1 MIVNPQEFNYR
12 VTIGILVVAMVAFAA
27 YGFTSYSTL
36 KSDKDF
42 LVQEKKHLHNEL
54 SEIINRFDA
63 LNSENLSLKS
73 QLDSTSYKVR
83 ITDFV
88 IKKLE
93 AKAAFNTVVQNE
105 LKFLKTQKRS
115 LENRED
121 SLIKVSQQ
129 IEEEKKEV
137 IKALSFEKAEKRHA
151 LLEKKKLENKVDKAS
166 HISANS
172 FIVKAFKALNSNKKV
187 QTFKARDAE
196 QIELSFVIAE
206 NIIASQG
213 TKNLYIQIID
223 PDNNIVADKGA
234 VSFGDETLI
243 FSESKKV
250 SFSNEALDVYLTI
263 PNDEAFKTGNYYIN
277 VFENNRLLGGTKLEL
292 N

>member
-12 VTIGILVVAMVAFAA
+12 VTIGILVVAIVAFAA

-42 LVQEKKHLHNEL
+42 LVQEKRHLHNEL

-83 ITDFV
+83 VTNFAIN
-88 IKKLE
+88 KLE
-93 AKAAFNTVVQNE
+93 ANAVFNKVAQNE
-105 LKFLKTQKRS
+105 LKFLKVQKRS

-121 SLIKVSQQ
+121 SLIKASKQ
-129 IEEEKKEV
+129 IEEEKQEV
-137 IKALSFEKAEKRHA
+137 IKQLSFEKAEKRHA
-151 LLEKKKLENKVDKAS
+151 LLEKMELKKKVDKAS
-166 HISANS
+166 LISANS
-172 FIVKAFKALNSNKKV
+172 FKAKAFKISSSDKTT
-187 QTFKARDAE
+187 QTFKAKDAE
-196 QIELSFVIAE
+196 QIELCFVIAE
-206 NIIASQG
+206 NLIAPQG

-234 VSFGDETLI
+234 VNFGDESLI
-243 FSESKKV
+243 FSESRKV
-250 SFSNEALDVYLTI
+250 SYSNEVLDVCLTI
-263 PNDEAFKTGNYYIN
+263 PSDEVFKSGNYYIN
-277 VFENNRLLGGTKLEL
+277 VFENNRHLGGTELEL